1 MSFFKRKSLFVIL
14 IGIIL
19 LGSLVGYSLT
29 NKNKV
34 TTAEKFVMDSVAWLQ
49 NIAYQPVTFVTNF
62 FASIDDM
69 KRTYDEN
76 KILREKI
83 VEYKS
88 LVYEVQE
95 LEKENNSL
103 RQMLEV
109 VDSPRDYE
117 AVLATVIARSPERWI
132 DQVILN
138 KGKHHGIEQNMAV
151 ITGEG
156 MVGKVKSVSNM
167 TSTVQL
173 ITSFDQLN
181 RISAVVSRKKGAN
194 VFGLIEGYDKER
206 DMLIFRVIDESGV
219 KVKENEAVI
228 SSNLG
233 GVFPSG
239 LHIGTIEEVTPDQYG
254 LTEIAYVK
262 PAANL
267 KEINEVI
274 VVKRTLDTVIDHEM
288 IDEEEKEDEEDEG
301 KVTIEDAE
309 REEEQ

>member
-19 LGSLVGYSLT
+19 LGSLIGYSLT
-29 NKNKV
+29 NKNEV
-34 TTAEKFVMDSVAWLQ
+34 STVEKFVMDSVGWVQ
-49 NIAYQPVTFVTNF
+49 NIAFQPVTYVTDF
-62 FASIDDM
+62 FSNIEHI
-69 KRTYDEN
+69 KQTYDEN

-88 LVYEVQE
+88 LVYEIQQ
-95 LEKENNSL
+95 LEKENDNL
-103 RQMLEV
+103 RNMLDL

-117 AVLATVIARSPERWI
+117 AILATVIARSPERWI
-132 DQVILN
+132 EQVIIN
-138 KGKHHGIEQNMAV
+138 QGKQHGIEKNMAV

-156 MVGKVKSVSNM
+156 MVGKVKTVSNL

-173 ITSFDQLN
+173 ISSFDQLN
-181 RISAVVSRKKGAN
+181 RISATVSRDNGKN

-206 DMLIFRVIDESGV
+206 DMLLFRVIDESGA
-219 KVKENEAVI
+219 KVKEDEPVL

-239 LHIGTIEEVTPDQYG
+239 LLIGTIDEIMPDQYG
-254 LTEIAYVK
+254 LTKIAYVK

-267 KEINEVI
+267 KDINEVI
-274 VVKRTLDTVIDHEM
+274 VVNRALETVFDDHVVTG
-288 IDEEEKEDEEDEG
+288 DDDDDKDSEEK
-301 KVTIEDAE
+301 
-309 REEEQ
+309 

>member
-34 TTAEKFVMDSVAWLQ
+34 STAEKFVMDSVGWLQ
-49 NIAYQPVTFVTNF
+49 NIAYQLVIFVTNIF
-62 FASIDDM
+62 SNIDEV
-69 KRTYDEN
+69 KKTYDEN
-76 KILREKI
+76 KILRERI

-88 LVYEVQE
+88 LVYEGQE
-95 LEKENNSL
+95 LEKENDSL

-117 AVLATVIARSPERWI
+117 AVLATVIRRAPVGWMDE
-132 DQVILN
+132 VILN
-138 KGKHHGIEQNMAV
+138 KGKRHGIEESMAV
-151 ITGEG
+151 IAGEG
-156 MVGKVKSVSNM
+156 RVGKVKTVSNM
-167 TSTVQL
+167 TSTVHL

-206 DMLIFRVIDESGV
+206 DMLIFRVIDETGA
-219 KVKENEAVI
+219 KVKEKEPVI

-239 LHIGTIEEVTPDQYG
+239 LHIDR
-254 LTEIAYVK
+254 K
-262 PAANL
+262 S
-267 KEINEVI
+267 
-274 VVKRTLDTVIDHEM
+274 VV
-288 IDEEEKEDEEDEG
+288 
-301 KVTIEDAE
+301 
-309 REEEQ
+309 

>member
-19 LGSLVGYSLT
+19 LGSLIGYSLT
-29 NKNKV
+29 KKNEV
-34 TTAEKFVMDSVAWLQ
+34 STLEKFVMDSVGWIQ
-49 NIAYQPVTFVTNF
+49 NIAFQPVTYVTNF
-62 FASIDDM
+62 FGNIGDI
-69 KRTYDEN
+69 KQTYDEN

-88 LVYEVQE
+88 LVYEIQE
-95 LEKENNSL
+95 LEKENDNL
-103 RQMLEV
+103 RNMLDLM
-109 VDSPRDYE
+109 DSPRDYE
-117 AVLATVIARSPERWI
+117 AILATVIARSPERWI
-132 DQVILN
+132 EQIIIN
-138 KGKHHGIEQNMAV
+138 QGKQHGIEKNMAV

-156 MVGKVKSVSNM
+156 MVGKVKSVSNL

-173 ITSFDQLN
+173 ISSFDQLN
-181 RISAVVSRKKGAN
+181 RISATVSRDNGKN

-206 DMLIFRVIDESGV
+206 EMLLFRVIDESGA
-219 KVKENEAVI
+219 KVKEGEPVL

-239 LHIGTIEEVTPDQYG
+239 LLIGTIDEITPDQYG
-254 LTEIAYVK
+254 LTKIAYVK

-274 VVKRTLDTVIDHEM
+274 VVNRSLETVSDDKIDLDDD
-288 IDEEEKEDEEDEG
+288 DEDSEAK
-301 KVTIEDAE
+301 
-309 REEEQ
+309 